1 MKAGLAK
8 EVELLSDISKALAE
22 SLDLEETLMS
32 ILKSFDTHLK
42 LRRGTITLLD
52 PDTETINVRL
62 AHGLS
67 KKSQSMASY
76 KVGESCRTFLKI
88 RVSCIKQSLESRRRA
103 SRLLFSASL

>member
-1 MKAGLAK
+1 MKARLAK

-62 AHGLS
+62 AHGIS
-67 KKSQSMASY
+67 K
-76 KVGESCRTFLKI
+76 
-88 RVSCIKQSLESRRRA
+88 
-103 SRLLFSASL
+103 

>member
-1 MKAGLAK
+1 MKARLAK
-8 EVELLSDISKALAE
+8 EVELLSDISKSLAE

-62 AHGLS
+62 NARSEFCSSFRVHTS
-67 KKSQSMASY
+67 KWWGNHKSS
-76 KVGESCRTFLKI
+76 
-88 RVSCIKQSLESRRRA
+88 
-103 SRLLFSASL
+103 